1 MNGQIRHPLLASS
14 AFIGKLQLKNKIVM
28 APMGSNFAG
37 EDGHTTEQLE
47 SYYEERAKGGV
58 GLIILETSA
67 ITWPAGA
74 SMPYMIGFSKDEFVS
89 DLKSLTQRVH
99 QHGAK
104 IAAQLNHSGKIAQED
119 TIAGRPIPVP
129 SIPKS
134 QPSDMFGLLTQDE
147 IMNFIKAGGP
157 DGKGP
162 RYHEMTVN
170 EIKEEIDNFAKA
182 AKRAKMANFDAV
194 EVHAGHGYLIS
205 SFLSPAV
212 NKRTDQYGGTTEKR
226 AQFLIEVIEA
236 IKREVSDDFPVLVRL
251 DANEYRI
258 EGGITPKDFLITS
271 MLAEKAGADALDV
284 SSYGNT
290 SKGIAF
296 TEAPLVHEPGGFLK
310 FARMAKDK
318 VSIPIIAVGRVELD
332 VAENGLK
339 NNDFDFLA
347 MGRKLLADPGLPNK
361 ILSGQEHLI
370 RPCIYCYV
378 CVSQIFINKPMM
390 CAVNSQ
396 LGNEHRNEKIIYST
410 ARQKNILVVG
420 AGPSGMEAARLLAM
434 QGHRVE
440 VWEKDKDLGGT
451 ARIATLAYEPNG
463 QLITY
468 LDNSLKELGVK
479 IKRNTLATIEN
490 IQSFQAD
497 HVLVAVGA
505 NRDAPS
511 IPGKDLKHV
520 FDGEQLRGLLFGS
533 DLAAIKKLSIFQRL
547 ILKIGRA
554 TQLLRNVKALTL
566 LSKIWMPISKNIIII
581 GGDLVGLE
589 LAEFLIERGRKVTV
603 LEPSASLGPNL
614 SIVRRSRVVH
624 LLKENG
630 ATLIT
635 NTTVNEIS
643 KKGVLYE
650 HDEEAHLAK
659 ADQVI
664 IAMGANPN
672 LELTNALKDKNI
684 AVTPIGDCTSVGYIH
699 GAIADARN
707 AVLAIDNLTE

>member
-1 MNGQIRHPLLASS
+1 MDQQIRHPLLASS
-14 AFIGKLQLKNKIVM
+14 ASIGKLQLKNKIVM

-162 RYHEMTVN
+162 RYHEMTID
-170 EIKEEIDNFAKA
+170 EIKEEIKNFAKA

-212 NKRTDQYGGTTEKR
+212 NKRTDEYGGTTEKR
-226 AQFLIEVIEA
+226 AQFLVEVIEA

-271 MLAEKAGADALDV
+271 ILAERAGADALDV

-318 VSIPIIAVGRVELD
+318 VSIPIIAVGRIELD

-339 NNDFDFLA
+339 NNDFDFVA

-361 ILSGQEHLI
+361 ISSGQEHLI

-434 QGHRVE
+434 QGHHVE

-451 ARIATLAYEPNG
+451 VRIATLAYEPNG

-479 IKRNTLATIEN
+479 IKRGTLATIEN

-497 HVLVAVGA
+497 HVLMAVGA
-505 NRDAPS
+505 NRDAPL
-511 IPGKDLKHV
+511 IPGKDLDHV

-533 DLAAIKKLSIFQRL
+533 DLSAIKKLSIFQQ
-547 ILKIGRA
+547 IVLKIGRA
-554 TQLLRNVKALTL
+554 SQLLRNVKALTI

-630 ATLIT
+630 ATLLT
-635 NTTVNEIS
+635 NATVNEIS
-643 KKGVLYE
+643 KEGVLYE
-650 HDEEAHLAK
+650 LGEEAHLAK

-672 LELTNALKDKNI
+672 LELTNALRDKNI

-707 AVLAIDNLTE
+707 AVLAIDNLA

>member
-1 MNGQIRHPLLASS
+1 MNLEVKHPLLTSPG
-14 AFIGKLQLKNKIVM
+14 FIGRMELKNKIIM

-119 TIAGRPIPVP
+119 AIAGRPIPVP

-134 QPSDMFGLLTQDE
+134 EPSDMFGLLTQDE

-162 RYHEMTVN
+162 RYHEMTVD
-170 EIKEEIDNFAKA
+170 EIKEEIENFAKA

-212 NKRTDQYGGTTEKR
+212 NKRTDEYGGTTEKR
-226 AQFLIEVIEA
+226 AQFLVEVIEA

-318 VSIPIIAVGRVELD
+318 VSIPIIAVGRIELD

-339 NNDFDFLA
+339 NNDFDFVA

-361 ILSGQEHLI
+361 ISSGQEHLI

-434 QGHRVE
+434 QGHHVE

-451 ARIATLAYEPNG
+451 LRIATLAYEPNG

-479 IKRNTLATIEN
+479 IKRGTLATIEN

-497 HVLVAVGA
+497 HVLMAVGA

-533 DLAAIKKLSIFQRL
+533 DLSAIKKLSIFQQ
-547 ILKIGRA
+547 IVLKIGRA
-554 TQLLRNVKALTL
+554 SQLLRNVKALTM

-630 ATLIT
+630 ATLLT
-635 NTTVNEIS
+635 NATINEIS
-643 KKGVLYE
+643 KEGVLYE
-650 HDEEAHLAK
+650 HGEEAHLAK

-672 LELTNALKDKNI
+672 LELTNALKEKNI
-684 AVTPIGDCTSVGYIH
+684 AVTPIGDCTSIGYIH

-707 AVLAIDNLTE
+707 AVLAIDDLA

>member
-1 MNGQIRHPLLASS
+1 
-14 AFIGKLQLKNKIVM
+14 
-28 APMGSNFAG
+28 
-37 EDGHTTEQLE
+37 
-47 SYYEERAKGGV
+47 
-58 GLIILETSA
+58 
-67 ITWPAGA
+67 
-74 SMPYMIGFSKDEFVS
+74 
-89 DLKSLTQRVH
+89 
-99 QHGAK
+99 
-104 IAAQLNHSGKIAQED
+104 
-119 TIAGRPIPVP
+119 
-129 SIPKS
+129 
-134 QPSDMFGLLTQDE
+134 
-147 IMNFIKAGGP
+147 
-157 DGKGP
+157 
-162 RYHEMTVN
+162 
-170 EIKEEIDNFAKA
+170 
-182 AKRAKMANFDAV
+182 
-194 EVHAGHGYLIS
+194 
-205 SFLSPAV
+205 
-212 NKRTDQYGGTTEKR
+212 
-226 AQFLIEVIEA
+226 
-236 IKREVSDDFPVLVRL
+236 
-251 DANEYRI
+251 
-258 EGGITPKDFLITS
+258 
-271 MLAEKAGADALDV
+271 
-284 SSYGNT
+284 
-290 SKGIAF
+290 
-296 TEAPLVHEPGGFLK
+296 
-310 FARMAKDK
+310 
-318 VSIPIIAVGRVELD
+318 
-332 VAENGLK
+332 
-339 NNDFDFLA
+339 
-347 MGRKLLADPGLPNK
+347 
-361 ILSGQEHLI
+361 
-370 RPCIYCYV
+370 
-378 CVSQIFINKPMM
+378 
-390 CAVNSQ
+390 
-396 LGNEHRNEKIIYST
+396 
-410 ARQKNILVVG
+410 
-420 AGPSGMEAARLLAM
+420 MEAARLLAM

-468 LDNSLKELGVK
+468 LDNSLQELGVK

-554 TQLLRNVKALTL
+554 SQLLRNVKALTL

-630 ATLIT
+630 ATLLT
-635 NTTVNEIS
+635 NAKINEIS
-643 KKGVLYE
+643 KEGVLYE

-659 ADQVI
+659 AGQVI

-707 AVLAIDNLTE
+707 AVLAIDNLT

>member
-1 MNGQIRHPLLASS
+1 MNGQIRHPLLVSS

-162 RYHEMTVN
+162 RYHEMTVD

-182 AKRAKMANFDAV
+182 AKRAKMANFDAI

-212 NKRTDQYGGTTEKR
+212 NKRTDQYGGTTKKR
-226 AQFLIEVIEA
+226 AQFLVEVIEA

-339 NNDFDFLA
+339 NNDFDFVA

-451 ARIATLAYEPNG
+451 VRIATLAYEPNG

-468 LDNSLKELGVK
+468 LDNSLKELGVR

-511 IPGKDLKHV
+511 IPGKDLNHV

-554 TQLLRNVKALTL
+554 SQLLRNVKALTL

-630 ATLIT
+630 ATLLT
-635 NTTVNEIS
+635 NAKINEIS
-643 KKGVLYE
+643 KEGVLYE
-650 HDEEAHLAK
+650 HDEEAHLGK

-699 GAIADARN
+699 GAIADARD
-707 AVLAIDNLTE
+707 AVLAIDNLT

>member
-1 MNGQIRHPLLASS
+1 MKPHIRHPLLSSS

-37 EDGHTTEQLE
+37 DDGHTTEQLE

-162 RYHEMTVN
+162 RYHELTID
-170 EIKEEIDNFAKA
+170 EIKEEINNFAKA

-212 NKRTDQYGGTTEKR
+212 NKRTDEYGGTTEKR
-226 AQFLIEVIEA
+226 ARFLVEVIEA

-318 VSIPIIAVGRVELD
+318 VSIPIIAVGRIELD

-339 NNDFDFLA
+339 NNDFDFVA

-361 ILSGQEHLI
+361 ISSGQEHLI

-434 QGHRVE
+434 QGHHVE

-451 ARIATLAYEPNG
+451 VRIASLAYEPNG

-479 IKRNTLATIEN
+479 IKRGTLATIEN

-497 HVLVAVGA
+497 HVLMAVGA

-511 IPGKDLKHV
+511 IPGKDLDHV

-533 DLAAIKKLSIFQRL
+533 DLSAIKKLSIFQQ
-547 ILKIGRA
+547 IVLKIGRA
-554 TQLLRNVKALTL
+554 SQLVRNVKALTM

-630 ATLIT
+630 ATLLT
-635 NTTVNEIS
+635 NATINEIS
-643 KKGVLYE
+643 KEGVLYE
-650 HDEEAHLAK
+650 HGEEAHLAK

-672 LELTNALKDKNI
+672 LELTNALKEKNI
-684 AVTPIGDCTSVGYIH
+684 AVTPIGDCTSIGYIH

-707 AVLAIDNLTE
+707 AVLAIDDLA

>member
-1 MNGQIRHPLLASS
+1 MKPHIRHPLLSS
-14 AFIGKLQLKNKIVM
+14 PAFIGKLQLKNKIVM

-37 EDGHTTEQLE
+37 DDGHTTEQLE

-134 QPSDMFGLLTQDE
+134 QPSDMFGLLTKDE

-162 RYHEMTVN
+162 RYHELTIG
-170 EIKEEIDNFAKA
+170 EIKEEIGNFAKA

-212 NKRTDQYGGTTEKR
+212 NKRIDEYGGTPEKR
-226 AQFLIEVIEA
+226 ARFLVEVIEA

-310 FARMAKDK
+310 FARMAKEK

-339 NNDFDFLA
+339 NNDFDFVA
-347 MGRKLLADPGLPNK
+347 MGRKLLADPGLPDK

-434 QGHRVE
+434 QGHHVE

-451 ARIATLAYEPNG
+451 VRIATLAYEPNG

-479 IKRNTLATIEN
+479 IKRNTLASIES

-497 HVLVAVGA
+497 HVLMAVGA

-511 IPGKDLKHV
+511 IPGKDLNHV

-533 DLAAIKKLSIFQRL
+533 DLSAMRKLSLFQQ
-547 ILKIGRA
+547 IVLKIGRA
-554 TQLLRNVKALTL
+554 SQLLRNVKALTI

-603 LEPSASLGPNL
+603 LEPSATLGPNL

-630 ATLIT
+630 ATLLT
-635 NTTVNEIS
+635 NATINEIS
-643 KKGVLYE
+643 KEGVLYE
-650 HDEEAHLAK
+650 HGEEAHLAE

-672 LELTNALKDKNI
+672 LELTNALKEKNI

-707 AVLAIDNLTE
+707 AVLAINDLA